1 MVTDMNKYLF
11 SATTNHFYP
20 VAMIDSYKASG
31 TLPDDT
37 IDIEDS
43 IAIEFLA
50 APPTGKRRGVINGL
64 PAWVDI
70 PPLSHE
76 ELVQMAENKR
86 QRLLARADSVMLDWR
101 TELML
106 GEISDANKAK
116 LSAWLAYKNE
126 VKVVDVTTDPE
137 HVNWPAPPEA

>member
-1 MVTDMNKYLF
+1 
-11 SATTNHFYP
+11 
-20 VAMIDSYKASG
+20 
-31 TLPDDT
+31 
-37 IDIEDS
+37 
-43 IAIEFLA
+43 
-50 APPTGKRRGVINGL
+50 
-64 PAWVDI
+64 
-70 PPLSHE
+70 
-76 ELVQMAENKR
+76 MAENNR
-86 QRLLARADSVMLDWR
+86 QRLLTHADSVMLDWR